1 MELPRRSAGAGTVWQ
16 EEATGMS
23 AGTYTLAEFVA
34 RLRVITAATR
44 DPREITE
51 RVTPLARALAL
62 SRTWLEPK
70 HYAGDGQQGFGI
82 HVLHEEPDHT
92 LLVFA
97 AAWLPGRGAPP
108 HNHGTWAVVTG
119 VDGPERNILWDRVD
133 DGSRP
138 GYAKIRK
145 REDGVF
151 GPGDVLTLMPA
162 EIHSVANESAQVT
175 VSLHVYGYNLNLT
188 SRSEFDP
195 ERDLERPVLLSMQS

>member
-1 MELPRRSAGAGTVWQ
+1 MIEGSH
-16 EEATGMS
+16 
-23 AGTYTLAEFVA
+23 TLAEFVA
-34 RLRVITAATR
+34 RLRAIAAETR

-51 RVTPLARALAL
+51 RVRPLARALAL

-70 HYAGDGQQGFGI
+70 HYAGDEQQGFGI

-119 VDGPERNILWDRVD
+119 VEGPERNTLWERVD

-138 GYAKIRK
+138 GYARIRK
-145 REDGVF
+145 RSEKVF
-151 GPGDVLTLMPA
+151 GPGDVLTLMPD
-162 EIHSVANESAQVT
+162 EIHSVVNESPRVT

-188 SRSEFDP
+188 TRSEFDP
-195 ERDLERPVLLSMQS
+195 ERNIERPVLLTMEA